1 MNRNLI
7 LTLLA
12 FLSVALIGAVS
23 LGKKC
28 PIKWEFYDSK
38 DGVDLLLSLEEGAEF
53 PYDEVQIRI
62 TRILGADGRKLG
74 KYLMLSRAELKAGK
88 VWMNGPW
95 GSECLPGDR
104 YVIQIPKFDP
114 LEIDCPDSAK
124 GLKRVPWETSK
135 DKSPAGK

>member
-1 MNRNLI
+1 MKRIIVPGI
-7 LTLLA
+7 LVL
-12 FLSVALIGAVS
+12 LSVLLLGAVS
-23 LGKKC
+23 FGKKC

-38 DGVDLLLSLEEGAEF
+38 GGVDLLLSLEEGAEF

-74 KYLMLSRAELKAGK
+74 KYLMLSRAELKARK

-104 YVIQIPKFDP
+104 YIIQIPKFDP
-114 LEIDCPDSAK
+114 IEIECPDSAK
-124 GLKRVPWETSK
+124 GLKRVPWETSG
-135 DKSPAGK
+135 DKGAVKK

>member
-1 MNRNLI
+1 MKKNLI
-7 LTLLA
+7 LT
-12 FLSVALIGAVS
+12 FLSVLSIALIGAVS

-28 PIKWEFYDSK
+28 PIKWEFFDSK
-38 DGVDLLLSLEEGAEF
+38 GGVDLHLSLEDGVEF
-53 PYDEVQIRI
+53 PYDEVQIKI

-74 KYLMLSRAELKAGK
+74 KYLMLSKTELKAGK

-114 LEIDCPDSAK
+114 IEIDCPDSAK

-135 DKSPAGK
+135 DKTPAGK